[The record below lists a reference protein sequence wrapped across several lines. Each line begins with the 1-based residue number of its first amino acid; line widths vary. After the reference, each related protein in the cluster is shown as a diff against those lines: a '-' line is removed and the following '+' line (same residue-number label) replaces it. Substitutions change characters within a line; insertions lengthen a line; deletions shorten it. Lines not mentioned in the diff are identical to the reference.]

1 MFPNDKNC
9 IASHQKC
16 ITILYVYSFNK
27 IALHCM
33 KQKLVELPG
42 KIDRFTILVGNFN
55 IQYSYYLI
63 EHVEN

>member
-1 MFPNDKNC
+1 MFSSDKNC

-16 ITILYVYSFNK
+16 ITTLYVYTFNK

-42 KIDRFTILVGNFN
+42 KTDRFIISVGNFN